1 MSIRILL
8 AGSHVAIWE
17 GLSRFLQGQADLEI
31 VGQARDGR
39 TAVELT
45 RRLVPD
51 IVLMDMEMPTLDGLD
66 ALREIHREQL
76 GVRIIFLSSHT
87 AAPYVWQTL
96 KAGASGCLPED
107 CDYQT
112 LLAAVRTV
120 ADGATYVSPNVN
132 GRPHDDPKQ
141 GT

>member
-51 IVLMDMEMPTLDGLD
+51 IVLMDIEMPTLDGLD
-66 ALREIHREQL
+66 ALREIHREQR

-112 LLAAVRTV
+112 LLAAIRAV
-120 ADGATYVSPNVN
+120 ADGGTYVDPDMNY
-132 GRPHDDPKQ
+132 RPQENQTQ

>member
-1 MSIRILL
+1 MGIRILL

-17 GLSRFLQGQADLEI
+17 GVSRFLQSQEGLEI

-39 TAVELT
+39 IAVELT
-45 RRLVPD
+45 RQLVPD
-51 IVLMDMEMPTLDGLD
+51 IVLMDKEMPTLNGLD
-66 ALREIHREQL
+66 ALREIHREQR

-87 AAPYVWQTL
+87 AASHVRQTL

-107 CDYQT
+107 CDYET
-112 LLAAVRTV
+112 LLAAIRIV
-120 ADGATYVSPNVN
+120 ADGATYVSPELDC
-132 GRPHDDPKQ
+132 RPQENQKQ